1 MLARTAHE
9 SAPVIATVNRRKD
22 NSNMSTLRLTSAH
35 AGAYFQIQCASCG
48 SDTQVDYL
56 GRDPACPR
64 FRSTCAACPGR
75 PSVVWKLRATLTT
88 GFPLIPE
95 LFSSALRS

>member
-1 MLARTAHE
+1 VL
-9 SAPVIATVNRRKD
+9 VIAIVNRRKD
-22 NSNMSTLRLTSAH
+22 TANMSTLRLTSTH
-35 AGAYFQIQCASCG
+35 AGAYFHIQCACCG
-48 SDTQVDYL
+48 SDTLVDYL

-64 FRSTCAACPGR
+64 FRSTCPTCPGR

-95 LFSSALRS
+95 LFTSALHS